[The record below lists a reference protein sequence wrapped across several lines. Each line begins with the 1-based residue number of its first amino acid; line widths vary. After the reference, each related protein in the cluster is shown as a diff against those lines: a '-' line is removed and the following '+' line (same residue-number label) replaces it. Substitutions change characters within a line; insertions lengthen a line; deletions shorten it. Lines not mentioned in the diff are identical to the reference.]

1 MSALESGALFRIR
14 RVCYPSQ
21 LLDLPTPGEQRDVEP
36 NFQALRKEFP
46 VLERKTY
53 LNSGSY
59 GALANDVKRA
69 FEAYLEER
77 LLTGANWDAWA
88 TKNEAVR
95 ALTATLLHAAPGEIA
110 VTASV
115 SAGLNSLASAVD
127 FSGPRNKVVISDFE
141 FPTNAQIWHA
151 QEPRGARVVHV
162 PPAPDGYIPLESFAA
177 AIDEQTQLVAITH
190 VCYRNGAKLDIPGIV
205 RLAHAKGAKVLLDC
219 YQSVGSLDIDVK
231 ALDVDFAAGGMLK
244 YLLGTAG
251 IGFLYARET
260 FIESLVPT
268 NSGWFAQADIAA
280 MDITANRPASNARR
294 FEAGTPAVVNCYAA
308 EAGLKFLLAVGTP
321 AIEKRN
327 YALTRRCMQRL
338 EEIGWPSITPTQDE
352 RRGATIAVPSRDCGG
367 LSAQLMKRDIVTS
380 PRDGNVRASFH
391 FYNDEDDVE
400 SFIAA
405 MKDLRGSFGVR

>member
-1 MSALESGALFRIR
+1 M
-14 RVCYPSQ
+14 
-21 LLDLPTPGEQRDVEP
+21 EP

-59 GALANDVKRA
+59 CALANDVKAA
-69 FEAYLEER
+69 FEAYMEDR
-77 LLTGANWDAWA
+77 LLVGANWDVWV
-88 TKNEAVR
+88 TKNESVR
-95 ALTATLLHAAPGEIA
+95 ALTATLLRAAPDEIA

-115 SAGLNSLASAVD
+115 SAGLNALASAID
-127 FSGPRNKVVISDFE
+127 FSGARNKVVISDFE

-162 PPAPDGYIPLESFAA
+162 PRAADGYIPLENFAK
-177 AIDEQTQLVAITH
+177 AIDEETQLVAITH
-190 VCYRNGAKLDIPGIV
+190 VCFRNGAKLDIPGIV

-231 ALDVDFAAGGMLK
+231 ALDLDFAVGGMLK

-251 IGFLYARET
+251 IAFLYVRNS
-260 FIESLVPT
+260 FIQSLVPT
-268 NSGWFAQADIAA
+268 NSGWFAQADVTA
-280 MDITANRPASNARR
+280 MDITANRPSPSARR

-321 AIEKRN
+321 AIGQRN

-338 EEIGWPSITPTQDE
+338 DETGWPSVTPAQDE
-352 RRGATIAVPSRDCGG
+352 RRGATVAVPSRDAGG
-367 LSAQLMKRDIVTS
+367 LAKELMKRDIVTS
-380 PRDGNVRASFH
+380 HRDDNVRASFH
-391 FYNDEDDVE
+391 FYNNDDDVD

-405 MKDLRGSFGVR
+405 MKDLRGAFAPR